1 MLELCRY
8 VMQRIHKIA
17 DSKTLFAYLMESCC
31 KNGEVFRFPT
41 DKEIL
46 EAMEHA
52 SILAKYEE

>member
-1 MLELCRY
+1 MWELCRY
-8 VMQRIHKIA
+8 VMQRIHKMA
-17 DSKTLFAYLMESCC
+17 DSKLLIAYLMESCV
-31 KNGEVFRFPT
+31 KDGTVFRFPT